1 MNYIPEKFGENPIN
15 SNEMAANFVKS
26 KMMAA
31 AIFNFDNNLP
41 ACLAVF
47 WHMTFCIIV

>member
-1 MNYIPEKFGENPIN
+1 MKYTPEKFGENPIN
-15 SNEMAANFVKS
+15 SNEMAANCEIQDDGGS
-26 KMMAA
+26 HLH
-31 AIFNFDNNLP
+31 FDNNLP

>member
-1 MNYIPEKFGENPIN
+1 MKYIPEKFGENPIN

-31 AIFNFDNNLP
+31 AILNFDKYLP
-41 ACLAVF
+41 VC
-47 WHMTFCIIV
+47 